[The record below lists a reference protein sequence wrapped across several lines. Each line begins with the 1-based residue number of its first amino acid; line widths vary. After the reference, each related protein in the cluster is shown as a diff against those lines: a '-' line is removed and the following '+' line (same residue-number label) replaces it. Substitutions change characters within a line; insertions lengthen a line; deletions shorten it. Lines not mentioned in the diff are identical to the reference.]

1 MTKNPSPMTAQPLVN
16 DPICEEA
23 VINILLSNE
32 HRYEDTSEI
41 LTEKMFYNPKFGV
54 IYRAIAQIA
63 SKGDSPCFIAVGQ
76 WLAENEYPLGV
87 NNMTLMNILTTYHS
101 DIHLKQHCLRIR
113 ELWQR
118 RTLWQIA
125 QKLGSA
131 GTGEAYAIPDAV
143 HDTMEGI
150 SDIDTPDESHVVP
163 VSVVME
169 ELEGI
174 VNDNISGKRPKGILT
189 GFSMLDGKGGLQ
201 RSDLVVIAAEFSQG
215 KTSLA
220 IDLCV
225 KAAFQDH
232 VCAFYS
238 TEMTS
243 AQLLSRMVAGRS
255 GVPSRLIMQ
264 EALNVNQLRAFTSGA
279 DLTRHLP
286 IFFEDT
292 ATISIERIIV
302 SIRRMVLKRHVELV
316 FIDYLQVLQTNE
328 GMGRQTEE
336 QFFGTV
342 ARKLKNLAKELNI
355 CIVLLSQLS
364 RDKSTTE
371 PTLSRL
377 RGSGQIAEAADM
389 VLLIYRPV
397 MYGKGYSGEFHKV
410 RPEGTALIRLA
421 KGRNV
426 GTGEFI
432 CGYCSLTTHF
442 FELSRIPTI
451 DDPSSTP
458 VEDDRPFF

>member
-1 MTKNPSPMTAQPLVN
+1 MQHPMQPLVN

-32 HRYEDTSEI
+32 NLYSETAEI
-41 LTEKMFYNPKFGV
+41 LSPKMFHTPKFAH
-54 IYRAIAQIA
+54 IYNAI
-63 SKGDSPCFIAVGQ
+63 SKIYSQGDSPNFIAVGQ
-76 WLAENEYPLGV
+76 WLAQNEPKSGV
-87 NNMTLMNILTTYHS
+87 DEMVLLDILSSYHTN
-101 DIHLKQHCLRIR
+101 IHLKQDCLRIR

-118 RTLWQIA
+118 RELWQIGK
-125 QKLGSA
+125 KLSSA
-131 GTGEAYAIPDAV
+131 GTGETYPLSDAV
-143 HDTMEGI
+143 HDAVEGI
-150 SDIDTPDESHVVP
+150 GDIGTADESNILSASKVV
-163 VSVVME
+163 E
-169 ELEGI
+169 QLQGI
-174 VNDNISGKRPKGILT
+174 VEGNISCKHPKGIPT
-189 GFSMLDGKGGLQ
+189 GFSRLDEKGGLQ

-220 IDLCV
+220 IDFCV
-225 KAAFQDH
+225 KAALNGH
-232 VCAFYS
+232 PCAFYS
-238 TEMTS
+238 TEMTNS
-243 AQLLSRMVAGRS
+243 QLMARMVAGQS
-255 GVPSRLIMQ
+255 GISSRVIMQ
-264 EALNVNQLRAFTSGA
+264 EPLTESQLKTFHLGA
-279 DLTRHLP
+279 DIARNLP
-286 IFFEDT
+286 IYFDDT

-302 SIRRMVLKRHVELV
+302 SIRRLVLKHHIQVA

-328 GMGRQTEE
+328 SGGRQTEE

-364 RDKSTTE
+364 RDKGTTE

-426 GTGEFI
+426 GTAEFI
-432 CGYCSLTTHF
+432 CGYDAPTTHF
-442 FELSRIPTI
+442 FELSRIPTTN
-451 DDPSSTP
+451 DPITTP
-458 VEDDRPFF
+458 IENDRPF